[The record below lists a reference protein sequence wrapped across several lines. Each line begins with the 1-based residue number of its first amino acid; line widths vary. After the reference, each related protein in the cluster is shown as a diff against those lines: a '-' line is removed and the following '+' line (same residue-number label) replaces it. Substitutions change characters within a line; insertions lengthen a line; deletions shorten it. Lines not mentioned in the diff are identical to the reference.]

1 MVYKVTNI
9 KYDLVDV
16 FGEVDESTLPTSL
29 VVECD
34 SEKEI
39 ADAISDETGW
49 LVESFTIDYD

>member
-9 KYDLVDV
+9 KYDLADA